1 MKRDE
6 MAGHS
11 ISDMVGTYPVQ
22 VINAPTTG
30 RSTRRS
36 SRAAPLENRMKGG
49 ALLPSGED
57 RGIIQ
62 RPPFGVRLKDTGGY
76 SAAEVRGVDWQDSC
90 RTPLQTRAAHGR
102 RPAL

>member
-6 MAGHS
+6 MGAGPSTPHL
-11 ISDMVGTYPVQ
+11 VGTYPVQ

-49 ALLPSGED
+49 ALLPAGED

-62 RPPFGVRLKDTGGY
+62 RPPFGVGL
-76 SAAEVRGVDWQDSC
+76 
-90 RTPLQTRAAHGR
+90 
-102 RPAL
+102 